1 MKNGE
6 LSLYHVLKHCTLK
19 FQHYM
24 HFWTRTVWQTQD
36 KLHEFIVVFNR
47 NLVAY
52 TNLSRFIVINWI
64 ILNGFEYF
72 DLNTFSHFIIM
83 MIVWWILIKIT
94 IVFLLRKHSQFCT
107 KDHFGNGSADMTQ
120 QQKGKLFRSLHSAT
134 SKYIVVGRERGTW
147 F

>member
-6 LSLYHVLKHCTLK
+6 LSLYHVLKHYTLK

-72 DLNTFSHFIIM
+72 DLNTFSFYYHDHDDCLMDSDKNYDRFFYCASTHNSAQRT
-83 MIVWWILIKIT
+83 ILEMG
-94 IVFLLRKHSQFCT
+94 LLIWLNSKRENCFGHCT
-107 KDHFGNGSADMTQ
+107 RLPQNTLS
-120 QQKGKLFRSLHSAT
+120 
-134 SKYIVVGRERGTW
+134 
-147 F
+147 